1 MVVSRFDDPASFIAA
16 MVGAR
21 YHGLMARTDGP
32 SQNGTR
38 GDGARGNGGEPGRV
52 KRSLAYPAPV
62 ERLLDELTRLPGI
75 GRRSAERMAFHI
87 LKNDRANADRL
98 AKAIGDVKRS
108 IGHCSICSNLTEAD
122 PCPICCDEARDRSTV
137 LVVEQPKDLI
147 ALEQAGM
154 YRGLYHVLLGSL
166 SPLDGVG
173 PEDLT
178 LDDLLERVRLPESN
192 AGGVRVQE
200 VILGMNPTV
209 EGDGTTLLLM
219 ERLHVTGVTVSRLA
233 RGLPAGWSM
242 QLASKAVL
250 ADAIEGRVRME
261 S

>member
-1 MVVSRFDDPASFIAA
+1 MTGTDSRAP
-16 MVGAR
+16 
-21 YHGLMARTDGP
+21 
-32 SQNGTR
+32 
-38 GDGARGNGGEPGRV
+38 GDGSRGGSERPARV

-62 ERLLDELTRLPGI
+62 ERLLDELARLPGI
-75 GRRSAERMAFHI
+75 GRRSAERLAFHV
-87 LKNDRANADRL
+87 LRNDRENADRL
-98 AKAIGDVKRS
+98 AKAIADVKRA

-122 PCPICCDEARDRSTV
+122 PCPICCDEARDRTTV

-173 PEDLT
+173 PDDLT
-178 LDDLLERVRLPESN
+178 LADLIERIRNLEAN
-192 AGGVRVQE
+192 AGGVRIQE

-209 EGDGTTLLLM
+209 EGDGTALLLM
-219 ERLHVTGVTVSRLA
+219 DRLQGLGVSISRLA

-250 ADAIEGRVRME
+250 ADAIEGRVRVE
-261 S
+261 P

>member
-1 MVVSRFDDPASFIAA
+1 MDGQKPAES
-16 MVGAR
+16 
-21 YHGLMARTDGP
+21 
-32 SQNGTR
+32 
-38 GDGARGNGGEPGRV
+38 GRV

-75 GRRSAERMAFHI
+75 GKRSAERLAFHV
-87 LKNDRANADRL
+87 LKHDRESADRL
-98 AKAIGDVKRS
+98 AKAIADVKRA
-108 IGHCSICSNLTEAD
+108 IGHCSVCSNLTEAD
-122 PCPICCDEARDRSTV
+122 PCPICCDDARDRTTV

-154 YRGLYHVLLGSL
+154 YKGLYHVLLGSL

-178 LDDLLERVRLPESN
+178 LAELLERIRKPEAN
-192 AGGVRVQE
+192 AGGERITE

-209 EGDGTTLLLM
+209 EGDGTSLLLM
-219 ERLHVTGVTVSRLA
+219 DRLQGLSQGGGVTISRLA

-250 ADAIEGRVRME
+250 ADAIEGRVRVTE
-261 S
+261 P

>member
-1 MVVSRFDDPASFIAA
+1 MI
-16 MVGAR
+16 GAG
-21 YHGLMARTDGP
+21 YHEPMAGTDGQAP
-32 SQNGTR
+32 R
-38 GDGARGNGGEPGRV
+38 GGARGEGSDPARV

-62 ERLLDELTRLPGI
+62 ERLLAELTRLPGI
-75 GRRSAERMAFHI
+75 GKRSAERLAFHI
-87 LKNDRANADRL
+87 LKHDRADADHL
-98 AKAIGDVKRS
+98 AKAIADVKRA
-108 IGHCSICSNLTEAD
+108 IGHCSVCSNLTEAD
-122 PCPICCDEARDRSTV
+122 PCPICCDDARDRSTV

-154 YRGLYHVLLGSL
+154 YRGIYHVLLGCL

-178 LDDLLERVRLPESN
+178 LADLIERVKNPEAN
-192 AGGVRVQE
+192 AGGVRITE

-219 ERLHVTGVTVSRLA
+219 DRLHGLGVSISRLA

-250 ADAIEGRVRME
+250 ADAIEGRVRVAE
-261 S
+261 P

>member
-1 MVVSRFDDPASFIAA
+1 MLGYHDQMADTEGHTPRDGSRGGGSDPA
-16 MVGAR
+16 
-21 YHGLMARTDGP
+21 
-32 SQNGTR
+32 
-38 GDGARGNGGEPGRV
+38 RV

-62 ERLLDELTRLPGI
+62 ERLLAELTRLPGI
-75 GRRSAERMAFHI
+75 GRRSAERLAFHV
-87 LKNDRANADRL
+87 LKHDREDADRL
-98 AKAIGDVKRS
+98 AQAIADVKRA
-108 IGHCSICSNLTEAD
+108 IGHCSVCSNLTEAD
-122 PCPICCDEARDRSTV
+122 PCPICCDDARDRGTV

-178 LDDLLERVRLPESN
+178 LAELVERIRKPGAN
-192 AGGVRVQE
+192 AGGVRITE

-209 EGDGTTLLLM
+209 EGDGTSLLLM
-219 ERLHVTGVTVSRLA
+219 DRLAGTGVTISRLA

-250 ADAIEGRVRME
+250 ADAIEGRVRVAE
-261 S
+261 P

>member
-1 MVVSRFDDPASFIAA
+1 
-16 MVGAR
+16 
-21 YHGLMARTDGP
+21 MAPTDGQKP
-32 SQNGTR
+32 AES
-38 GDGARGNGGEPGRV
+38 GRV
-52 KRSLAYPAPV
+52 TRSLAYPAPV
-62 ERLLDELTRLPGI
+62 ERLLAELTRLPGI
-75 GRRSAERMAFHI
+75 GKRSAERLAFHV
-87 LKNDRANADRL
+87 LKHDRADADRL
-98 AKAIGDVKRS
+98 AKAIADVKRE

-122 PCPICCDEARDRSTV
+122 PCPICCDDARDRTTV

-154 YRGLYHVLLGSL
+154 YKGLYHVLLGSL

-178 LDDLLERVRLPESN
+178 LAELIERLKKPEAN
-192 AGGVRVQE
+192 AGGVRIKE

-209 EGDGTTLLLM
+209 EGDGTSLLLM
-219 ERLHVTGVTVSRLA
+219 DRLQGLSESGGVTISRLA

-250 ADAIEGRVRME
+250 ADAIEGRVRVAE
-261 S
+261 P